1 MSVLTLIQGISKRW
15 ILSSYVVRLETE
27 VEGTVPSTYN
37 DMVWGLLSERP
48 TNAIRSAYV
57 DSDMNTTL
65 M

>member
-1 MSVLTLIQGISKRW
+1 MIQGISKRW